1 MNNFFPKSLTG
12 PGIIVLVSVRSNLSV
27 NNNSN
32 CVYKAVLSFNND
44 KVLFTNSKY
53 CYTNPL
59 FVSITIRSTWHD
71 FQKNHHLC
79 EHMNG
84 IWYLASSKRKSF
96 IQIIEIYSK
105 FTTVAHAQRS
115 SSAICYPTKGY
126 D

>member
-12 PGIIVLVSVRSNLSV
+12 PGIIVLVSVRLNLSV

-59 FVSITIRSTWHD
+59 FVSITIRST
-71 FQKNHHLC
+71 
-79 EHMNG
+79 
-84 IWYLASSKRKSF
+84 
-96 IQIIEIYSK
+96 
-105 FTTVAHAQRS
+105 
-115 SSAICYPTKGY
+115 
-126 D
+126 